1 MRQRLQ
7 TDVPNVLI
15 AGPVAWNLLVYVDE
29 LPRPEPHTVF
39 AARHHETLGG
49 TSAGKA
55 LNLSRL
61 GIDVTLATLLGD
73 DESASRIRAALAGPG
88 IELLATPSANGSE
101 RHVNLMDRHG
111 SRLSVYLTLP
121 VPSEPATVPSAV
133 LEAADAV
140 VADLADHSR
149 LFLRAARAAG
159 KPIWCDLHDYD
170 GESDFHREFAEAADY
185 VFVSDERLRDPSS
198 FLRERVAAGASLA
211 VCTHGARGATA
222 LARVGTPIHVE
233 ATRVEEVVDTNGA
246 GDAFFAGFLAAHL
259 RGAPLEEC
267 LRQASRAGALAV
279 STSDLAPLYLTEESL
294 RS

>member
-1 MRQRLQ
+1 M
-7 TDVPNVLI
+7 PNVLI
-15 AGPVAWNLLVYVDE
+15 AGPVAWNLLIYVDE

-73 DESASRIRAALAGPG
+73 DEPASRIRTELLSPG
-88 IELLATPSANGSE
+88 IELLAFSSANGSE

-121 VPSEPATVPSAV
+121 TPAAEVTVPAS
-133 LEAADAV
+133 LLSRADV
-140 VADLADHSR
+140 VVVDLADHSR
-149 LFLRAARAAG
+149 PFLRTAG

-170 GESDFHREFAEAADY
+170 GESEFHREFAEAADA
-185 VFVSDERLRDPSS
+185 VFVSDERLPDPLA
-198 FLRERVAAGASLA
+198 FLHARIAAGAGLA

-222 LARVGTPIHVE
+222 LARGGSPVHVPATP
-233 ATRVEEVVDTNGA
+233 VEEVVDTNGA

-259 RGAPLEEC
+259 RGADLEEC
-267 LRQASRAGALAV
+267 LRQATRAGALAV
-279 STSDLAPLYLTEESL
+279 RTRDLAPPDLTEESL
-294 RS
+294 RSAD